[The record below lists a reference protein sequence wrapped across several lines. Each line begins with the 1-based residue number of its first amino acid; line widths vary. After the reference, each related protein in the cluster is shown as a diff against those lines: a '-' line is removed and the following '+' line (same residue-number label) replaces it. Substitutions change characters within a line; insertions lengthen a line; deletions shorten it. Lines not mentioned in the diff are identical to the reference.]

1 MNKIFMKWYY
11 HAKPLIPRGVQ
22 LAIRRRVVQSKLLR
36 YRDVWPID
44 ETTSNPPSGWTGWP
58 DGKRFAL
65 ILTHDVDTAKG
76 QEKCFALAR
85 MEEALG
91 LRSSFNF
98 VPRRYQVS
106 SSLRGYLTEKGFEV
120 GVHGLYHDGKY
131 FDSREV
137 WNERAVLINQY
148 IREWNAVGYRTPSM
162 HHMLD
167 WFHELD
173 IQYDASTFDTDPF
186 EPYPDSAKTIFPF
199 WVSKGKNRNEGYLE
213 LPYTL
218 AQDFTLFIILQEK
231 NIGLWKKKLDWIVQ
245 KGGMA
250 LINTHPDYMKFQGGG
265 LGREEYPSEWY
276 KEFLEYVI
284 GKYKWEYWHVLPR
297 EVSPFWKTLRQSN
310 PYCANKTEAGS

>member
-1 MNKIFMKWYY
+1 MKKKFTKYY
-11 HAKPLIPRGVQ
+11 YYAKPFIPRGVQ
-22 LAIRRRVVQSKLLR
+22 LVLRRWIVQLERLR
-36 YRDVWPID
+36 NRDTWPID
-44 ETTSNPPSGWTGWP
+44 ESTSDPPSGWVGWP

-65 ILTHDVDTAKG
+65 ILTHDVDTAQG
-76 QEKCFALAR
+76 QEKCVALAS

-106 SSLRGYLTEKGFEV
+106 SSLREYLAEKGFEV

-131 FDSREV
+131 FNSREE
-137 WNERAVLINQY
+137 WDNRAKLINQY
-148 IREWNAVGYRTPSM
+148 IKEWNAVGYRTPSM

-173 IQYDASTFDTDPF
+173 IEYDASTFDTDPF

-199 WVSKGKNRNEGYLE
+199 CVPNGKKQSGGYLE

-218 AQDFTLFIILQEK
+218 AQDFTLFVLLQEK
-231 NIGLWKKKLDWIVQ
+231 SIGLWKKKLDWIVQ
-245 KGGMA
+245 NGGMA
-250 LINTHPDYMKFQGGG
+250 LINTHPDYMNFNGGR
-265 LGREEYPSEWY
+265 LAREEYPSEFY

-284 GKYKWEYWHVLPR
+284 GKYNGEFWHVLPR
-297 EVSPFWKTLRQSN
+297 EVCTFWKTSRQFQSESSTYRKN
-310 PYCANKTEAGS
+310 